1 MHILVTN
8 DDGVTAP
15 GILALARAMRPLG
28 KVTILGPDRNWSGGG
43 HVKTIHRPL
52 RVDEVKLDDGSTA
65 FASDGAPSDCVSL
78 ALLGFIPEKVDLV
91 VSGINPHANMGHD
104 VTYSGTVTAAMEAVI
119 SGVPGIAF
127 SLAGND
133 LSETYYFD
141 VAASI
146 AQRVVRKVF
155 TQGLMP
161 DLLLNVNIPNTL
173 ADNIEGIRITR
184 QGMRVYHSALDER
197 KDPRGRSYYWI
208 GGSIPSGIP
217 DDGTDF
223 GAISEGYVSITPL
236 DLDLT
241 EYRRMMQLRTWS
253 WEDVPETEPESMGID
268 PVPEVEIVSSSISN

>member
-15 GILALARAMRPLG
+15 GILALAQAMRPLG
-28 KVTILGPDRNWSGGG
+28 KVTVLGPDRNWSGGG
-43 HVKTIHRPL
+43 HVKTVHRPL
-52 RVDEVKLDDGSTA
+52 RVNEVTLDDGSTA
-65 FASDGAPSDCVSL
+65 FASDGAPSDCVAL
-78 ALLGFIPEKVDLV
+78 ALLGFIPEKIDLV

-133 LSETYYFD
+133 LSQTFHFD
-141 VAASI
+141 VAAGI
-146 AQRVVRKVF
+146 AQRIVKKVF

-161 DLLLNVNIPNTL
+161 DLLLNVNIPNTD
-173 ADNIEGIRITR
+173 ADNIRGIRITR
-184 QGMRVYHSALDER
+184 QGMRVYNAALDDR
-197 KDPRGRSYYWI
+197 QDPRGRPYYWI
-208 GGSIPSGIP
+208 GGSTPSGIP

-223 GAISEGYVSITPL
+223 GAISEGFVSITPL

-241 EYRRMMQLRTWS
+241 EYRRTMQLRTWS
-253 WEDVPETEPESMGID
+253 WEDEPEAEPSRVTVNLVPEIQN
-268 PVPEVEIVSSSISN
+268 I